1 MRLIRELSL
10 LLNLLAG
17 LIIVIWGLYKGIGFI
32 LPAFGTAIDSIG
44 KFFFVNSA
52 IPVPVRLAVPMLV
65 VGVILFLLS
74 GKQGTKESP
83 SHDLNKKNTK
93 GIRDW

>member
-17 LIIVIWGLYKGIGFI
+17 LIIVIWGLYKGIAFI
-32 LPAFGTAIDSIG
+32 LPSFGNIIDTIG
-44 KFFFVNSA
+44 RFFFANSD

-74 GKQGTKESP
+74 GKQGTKEAP
-83 SHDLNKKNTK
+83 SRDLNKKNTK
-93 GIRDW
+93 GIKDW